1 MCAPVPTVRYPNAPD
16 RPTQTSLTSLHGL
29 RDFACLPGCL
39 PTPAHTLV
47 GKDVRLNKNTRHS
60 MLENCELLL
69 LLLLVLLASPEGWFP
84 LQTHPH
90 AGIPSPTPTGPVA
103 SY

>member
-1 MCAPVPTVRYPNAPD
+1 
-16 RPTQTSLTSLHGL
+16 
-29 RDFACLPGCL
+29 
-39 PTPAHTLV
+39 
-47 GKDVRLNKNTRHS
+47 